1 MNARAIKVGVA
12 SAIAGSAMLVGGLVF
27 GGALVSAQTPS
38 PTPSTQE
45 QTAPTTPSTQT
56 PNNQATPNG
65 QTAPQNGQQGQQGQH
80 DPANC
85 PGMNGNDGSTPNG
98 QSGSMYRGHDQGDAG
113 SGASFHGRGGPGG
126 FRS

>member
-12 SAIAGSAMLVGGLVF
+12 SAIAGGTLLVGGLVF
-27 GGALVSAQTPS
+27 GGALASAQTPS

-56 PNNQATPNG
+56 PNNQVAPNG
-65 QTAPQNGQQGQQGQH
+65 QTAPQNGQQGQH

-85 PGMNGNDGSTPNG
+85 PGMSGNDGSTPNS
-98 QSGSMYRGHDQGDAG
+98 QSGSMYRGGNQGG
-113 SGASFHGRGGPGG
+113 TGNGASFHTRGGNGG
-126 FRS
+126 FGS

>member
-12 SAIAGSAMLVGGLVF
+12 SAIAGGTLLVGGLVF
-27 GGALVSAQTPS
+27 GGALASAQTPN

-45 QTAPTTPSTQT
+45 QTAPAPPSTQT
-56 PNNQATPNG
+56 PNNQAAPNG
-65 QTAPQNGQQGQQGQH
+65 QTAPQNGHH

-85 PGMNGNDGSTPNG
+85 PGMNGNGGSAPNG
-98 QSGSMYRGHDQGDAG
+98 QGGSMYRGHDQGGTG
-113 SGASFHGRGGPGG
+113 SGASFHMHGGPGG

>member
-1 MNARAIKVGVA
+1 MNTRAIKVGVA
-12 SAIAGSAMLVGGLVF
+12 SAIAGGTLLVGGLVF
-27 GGALVSAQTPS
+27 GGALASAQTPS

-56 PNNQATPNG
+56 PNNQAAPND
-65 QTAPQNGQQGQQGQH
+65 QTTPQNGQH

-85 PGMNGNDGSTPNG
+85 PGMNGSGGSTPNG
-98 QSGSMYRGHDQGDAG
+98 QGGSMYRGGNQGGTG

-126 FRS
+126 FGS